1 MFVPDKAGKIALTI
15 FVLVLNRISQIRSS
29 ADASYPFPQL
39 RRNAKRELHLSALL
53 RNHLLA
59 DIPCSEFSPLIR
71 KKSVP
76 ANWKKDARTFPPN
89 LFHCRYSY
97 SIRKF
102 AKQDLL
108 K

>member
-1 MFVPDKAGKIALTI
+1 MFVPEKVGDKAGKIALTI

-29 ADASYPFPQL
+29 ADASYPFSQL

-59 DIPCSEFSPLIR
+59 DIPCSNFSPLIR

-76 ANWKKDARTFPPN
+76 ANWKKRRSNFSP
-89 LFHCRYSY
+89 
-97 SIRKF
+97 KF
-102 AKQDLL
+102 IPL
-108 K
+108 